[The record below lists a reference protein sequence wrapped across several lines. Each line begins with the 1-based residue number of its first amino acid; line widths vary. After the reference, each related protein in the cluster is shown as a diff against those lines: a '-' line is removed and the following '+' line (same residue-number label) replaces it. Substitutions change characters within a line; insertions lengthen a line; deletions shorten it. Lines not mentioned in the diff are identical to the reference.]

1 MSKNYS
7 VIGGIKM
14 AVFGEGF
21 NWSDNYDDGAQGVFA
36 PFEDD
41 TDYDNLDDYF
51 YKNFDPY
58 DEGEKEREDEAGA
71 FESISKQSDNLKE
84 REEEKRAFESIPKHG
99 VHAHAFKK
107 GLDNLKMKE
116 LRKKNYTYREIAKQL
131 GCSPNTVR
139 NRLKKMEGE

>member
-1 MSKNYS
+1 
-7 VIGGIKM
+7 M
-14 AVFGEGF
+14 AVFGKDFGF
-21 NWSDNYDDGAQGVFA
+21 PDCIDINNVYD

-71 FESISKQSDNLKE
+71 LESISKQSDNSKE

-139 NRLKKMEGE
+139 NRLQKLGEEWRD